1 LDGSGHVAHNGPHN
15 DELHHS
21 DPPPTQFAEAGTDP
35 PSVRLFQEPTRPPG
49 RLLSFCRRPGSAAG
63 RTLRG
68 MGQPGAAIFDLDRTL
83 LRGASGPVI
92 ATALRAAGLVPGRN
106 LPGEGLIFGLYD
118 LFGETRPSM
127 ELTRRAVRAARGW
140 ERDACRAAGRQAALG
155 LTARVQPWARVL
167 IDEHRAAGRPVVIAT
182 TTPFDLVE
190 PLADALGMDGVVA
203 TRYRVDDDGRYDGT
217 IDGELVWGAAKL
229 DGVRAWCEEH
239 GVDLAASWAYS
250 DSWYDMP
257 LLAASGHPVVVNP
270 DPRLAA
276 VAALRRWP
284 VQFLDA
290 PPGVPRLFGVEPQ
303 RALFPFLRDE
313 LLPFVRMELH
323 GVEHLPSHGPA
334 LLCANHRSY
343 FDPIAIGVAA
353 ARHGRPIRFLGKKEI
368 FDAPVVGTLARAMGG
383 IRVER
388 GSGSDEPLLEAG
400 ACLRAGE
407 LVAILPQGTIPRG
420 RAFFDPH
427 LVGRW
432 GAARLAAEL
441 AAEGRDVPVV
451 PIGLW
456 GTERVWARN
465 RRIPDVTNVVHPPR
479 VTVQV
484 GPPVELGLAD
494 ASDDTEAIM
503 EAIVDL
509 LPVEGRR
516 WREPTAEELAATLPG

>member
-1 LDGSGHVAHNGPHN
+1 
-15 DELHHS
+15 
-21 DPPPTQFAEAGTDP
+21 
-35 PSVRLFQEPTRPPG
+35 
-49 RLLSFCRRPGSAAG
+49 
-63 RTLRG
+63 

-83 LRGASGPVI
+83 LRGASGPAI
-92 ATALRAAGLVPGRN
+92 ATALRAAGLVSARRV
-106 LPGEGLIFGLYD
+106 PGESLAFGLYD
-118 LFGETRPSM
+118 LLGENRASM

-140 ERDACRAAGRQAALG
+140 EREACRAAGRQASIELAG
-155 LTARVQPWARVL
+155 RVQPWARVL
-167 IDEHRAAGRPVVIAT
+167 IDEHRAAGRRVVMAT
-182 TTPFDLVE
+182 TTPLDVVE

-203 TRYRVDDDGRYDGT
+203 TRYRVGDDGCYDGT

-229 DGVRAWCEEH
+229 DAVRAWCEEH
-239 GVDLAASWAYS
+239 DIDLAASWAYS
-250 DSWYDMP
+250 DSWYDLP

-276 VAALRRWP
+276 VAVLRRWP

-290 PPGVPRLFGVEPQ
+290 PPGVPKVFGVEPQ
-303 RALFPFLRDE
+303 RAMFPFLRDE
-313 LLPFVRMELH
+313 LLPFVRLDVD

-343 FDPIAIGVAA
+343 FDPIAIGYAA
-353 ARHGRPIRFLGKKEI
+353 ARNGRPIRFLGKKEI
-368 FDAPVVGTLARAMGG
+368 FDAPVVGALARAMGG

-427 LVGRW
+427 LFGRW

-441 AAEGRDVPVV
+441 AVEGCDVPVI

-456 GTERVWARN
+456 GTERVWPRSH
-465 RRIPDVTNVVHPPR
+465 RLPDLTSVVHPPK
-479 VTVQV
+479 VTVRV
-484 GPPVELGLAD
+484 GPPVELDLAD
-494 ASDDTEAIM
+494 PALDTEAIM

-516 WREPTAEELAATLPG
+516 WCDPTEAQLAATMPPR